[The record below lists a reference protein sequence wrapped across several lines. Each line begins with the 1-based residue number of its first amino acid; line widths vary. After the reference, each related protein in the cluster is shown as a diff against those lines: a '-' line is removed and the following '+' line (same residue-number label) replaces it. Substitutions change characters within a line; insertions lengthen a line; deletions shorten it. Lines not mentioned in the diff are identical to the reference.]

1 MVSGQA
7 GPAKRGVALSLGYL
21 LRRGFGAM
29 PLLLAISLI
38 LFAIVHIAPGG
49 PLDVYADNPS
59 VTPAAL
65 EQIRRAYGLDQTLPV
80 QYLKWLRAMVAGEWG
95 YSIRTGRPVLAEI
108 IDRLPATLLLGISSM
123 LLSLMLA
130 LPVGIIAACQRGK
143 TIDQLVAL
151 LSFSGISIPVF
162 WLGLLLQLLFSIR
175 LGWLPAA
182 GYTVFGD
189 ASMTDRLA
197 HLVMPAGVMALAT
210 AATWSRFL
218 RASLIGILEQDYV
231 RTAYAKGRG
240 LAGVVMWHGLR
251 NAAIPFVTVAAL
263 DLASIISGAVITET
277 VFAWPGIGRLFVES
291 MNGRDYPVLMGLMML
306 GSLALVLANLAADI
320 ACALIDPRIRYD

>member
-1 MVSGQA
+1 M
-7 GPAKRGVALSLGYL
+7 SLNYL
-21 LRRGFGAM
+21 LRRGLGAI

-38 LFAIVHIAPGG
+38 LFSIVHMAPGG

-65 EQIRRAYGLDQTLPV
+65 EHIRRAYGLDRPLPV
-80 QYLKWLRAMVAGEWG
+80 QYVKWLRAMLGGEWG

-108 IDRLPATLLLGISSM
+108 SDRLPATLLLGVSSILIS
-123 LLSLMLA
+123 LLLA
-130 LPVGIIAACQRGK
+130 LPVGIIAACRRGRALDHVV
-143 TIDQLVAL
+143 TL

-162 WLGLLLQLLFSIR
+162 WLGLLMQLLLSIR

-189 ASMTDRLA
+189 ASFADRIS
-197 HLVMPAGVMALAT
+197 HLVMPACVLALAT
-210 AATWSRFL
+210 TATWSRFL
-218 RASLIGILEQDYV
+218 RASLVDVLAQDYV

-240 LAGVVMWHGLR
+240 LIGVVVWHALR

-291 MNGRDYPVLMGLMML
+291 MDGRDYPVLMGLMML
-306 GSLALVLANLAADI
+306 GSLALILANLGADL
-320 ACALIDPRIRYD
+320 ACAFIDPRIRYE

>member
-1 MVSGQA
+1 M
-7 GPAKRGVALSLGYL
+7 SLVGL
-21 LRRGFGAM
+21 LRRVLGAV

-38 LFAIVHIAPGG
+38 LFAIVHMAPGG

-65 EQIRRAYGLDQTLPV
+65 EHIRRAYGLDQPWPV
-80 QYLKWLRAMVAGEWG
+80 QYLKWLRAMLAGEWG

-108 IDRLPATLLLGISSM
+108 TERLPATLLLGVTAA
-123 LLSLMLA
+123 LLSGLLA
-130 LPVGIIAACQRGK
+130 LPVGIIAACWRGRA
-143 TIDQLVAL
+143 IDHLVTL
-151 LSFSGISIPVF
+151 LSFSGISVPVF

-189 ASMTDRLA
+189 ASAADRLA
-197 HLVMPAGVMALAT
+197 HLAMPACVLALAT
-210 AATWSRFL
+210 TATWSRFL
-218 RASLIGILEQDYV
+218 RGSLVDVLEQDYV

-240 LAGVVMWHGLR
+240 LAGVMVWHALR

-291 MNGRDYPVLMGLMML
+291 MDGRDYPVLMGLMML
-306 GSLALVLANLAADI
+306 GSLALILANLGADL
-320 ACALIDPRIRYD
+320 ACAVIDPRIRYE

>member
-1 MVSGQA
+1 M
-7 GPAKRGVALSLGYL
+7 SLGYL
-21 LRRGFGAM
+21 LRRGFGAV

-38 LFAIVHIAPGG
+38 LFAIVHMAPGG

-80 QYLKWLRAMVAGEWG
+80 QYLKWLRAMISGEWG
-95 YSIRTGRPVLAEI
+95 YSIRSGRPVLAEI
-108 IDRLPATLLLGISSM
+108 TDRLPATLLLGISSM
-123 LLSLMLA
+123 ILSLLLA

-143 TIDQLVAL
+143 AVDQCMTL

-218 RASLIGILEQDYV
+218 RASLIGVLDQDYV

-240 LAGVVMWHGLR
+240 LPGAVMWHGLR

-306 GSLALVLANLAADI
+306 GSLALVLANLGADF

>member
-7 GPAKRGVALSLGYL
+7 GPAKGGVSLSLGYL
-21 LRRGFGAM
+21 LRRGFGAI

-38 LFAIVHIAPGG
+38 LFAIVHMAPGG

-80 QYLKWLRAMVAGEWG
+80 QYLKWLHAMVAGEWG

-108 IDRLPATLLLGISSM
+108 TDRLPATLLLGVSSM
-123 LLSLMLA
+123 LLSLLLA

-143 TIDQLVAL
+143 AIDQFVTL

-306 GSLALVLANLAADI
+306 GSLALVLANLAADV